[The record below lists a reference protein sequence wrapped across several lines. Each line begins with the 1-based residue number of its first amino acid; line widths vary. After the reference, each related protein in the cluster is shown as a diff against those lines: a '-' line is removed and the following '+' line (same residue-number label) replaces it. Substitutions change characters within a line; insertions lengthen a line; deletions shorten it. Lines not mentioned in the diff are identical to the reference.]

1 MTYLL
6 DTNVISELVTRQPN
20 PRVIAWV
27 DALDPQ
33 EIYLSVITIGELA
46 KGIEKLPAS
55 TRKDTLLDWLDSDLL
70 LRFSGRIL
78 SVDTATMRTW
88 ATLTAQLER
97 VGRPL
102 PVIDSIIAALALQH
116 RFILATRNSADF
128 QDTGVD
134 LVNPW
139 QE

>member
-20 PRVIAWV
+20 PRVIAWI

>member
-6 DTNVISELVTRQPN
+6 DTNVISELVTRQLN
-20 PRVIAWV
+20 PRVIAWI

>member
-6 DTNVISELVTRQPN
+6 DTNVISELVTRQLN

-88 ATLTAQLER
+88 AMPTAQLER

>member
-20 PRVIAWV
+20 PRVIAWI

-33 EIYLSVITIGELA
+33 EFYLSVITIGELA

-88 ATLTAQLER
+88 AMLTAQLER

>member
-6 DTNVISELVTRQPN
+6 DTNVISELVTRQLN